1 MRLLKPAALLLAL
14 ALHVGPA
21 LAQDDSKQD
30 DPTEDAA
37 ESRST
42 SFQAVEG
49 KQREQ
54 VPGGP
59 LVVYAYGFVLLSLI
73 VYVARLGSLNAKNR
87 GELERLTQAV
97 ERGRKA

>member
-1 MRLLKPAALLLAL
+1 MMLRNCAAL
-14 ALHVGPA
+14 ALVFALNVGSV
-21 LAQDDSKQD
+21 LAQDDAPES
-30 DPTEDAA
+30 
-37 ESRST
+37 SRST

-73 VYVARLGSLNAKNR
+73 VYVGRLGLMNAKNR
-87 GELERLTQAV
+87 GELERLTQAI